1 MKTIINEFKE
11 DRENY
16 VKSIEQIGE
25 AIGEV
30 VFIMRHWKSKYR
42 PDFLLIL
49 ECLDE
54 YRDTIQHLAELNMEN
69 SPD

>member
-1 MKTIINEFKE
+1 MKE
-11 DRENY
+11 DLESY
-16 VKSIEQIGE
+16 IKCVALIGE
-25 AIGEV
+25 AMGQV
-30 VFIMRHWKSKYR
+30 VFIMRHWESKFR

-54 YRDTIQHLAELNMEN
+54 YRDTIQHLAEKELQYNREN